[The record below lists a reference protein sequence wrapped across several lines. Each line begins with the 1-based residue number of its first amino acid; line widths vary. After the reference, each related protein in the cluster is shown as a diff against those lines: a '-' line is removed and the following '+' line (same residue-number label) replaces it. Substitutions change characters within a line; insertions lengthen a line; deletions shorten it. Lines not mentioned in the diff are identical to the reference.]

1 LYFIRRKGEEGIMFF
16 IKIGTYRFTI
26 DQIVCIRAFPSGCR
40 VYLKTGATMD
50 IVDMDEGDWEAIDK
64 FTIFSEKEKSE

>member
-40 VYLKTGATMD
+40 VYLKTGTTMD

-64 FTIFSEKEKSE
+64 FTIFSEKEESE

>member
-1 LYFIRRKGEEGIMFF
+1 MFF

-40 VYLKTGATMD
+40 VYLKTGTTMD

-64 FTIFSEKEKSE
+64 FTIFSEKEESE